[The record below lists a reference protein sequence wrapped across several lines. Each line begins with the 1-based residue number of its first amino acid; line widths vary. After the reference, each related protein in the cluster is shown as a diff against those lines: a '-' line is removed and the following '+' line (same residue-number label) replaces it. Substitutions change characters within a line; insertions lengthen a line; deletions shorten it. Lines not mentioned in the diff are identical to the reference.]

1 MSEETIINKV
11 EQSGLITINLEDFY
25 PEGQRKV
32 IDIREQLIED
42 VLLREKSFREYISS
56 TDWSQYQDCY
66 VAVYCSV
73 DAVIPHWAY
82 MLMATAIQP
91 FAKLV
96 YFGSAEAL
104 ENKLFEEIID
114 SMDVQV
120 YQDARVIIKG
130 CSDKPVPAAAYF
142 YLAAKLRPVSKSIM
156 FGEPCSTVPVF
167 KKK

>member
-1 MSEETIINKV
+1 MEETIINKV

-42 VLLREKSFREYISS
+42 VLLREKSFREYIAS
-56 TDWSQYQDCY
+56 TDWSQYQDCF
-66 VAVYCSV
+66 VTVYCSV

-82 MLMATAIQP
+82 MLVATALQP
-91 FAKLV
+91 FAKIV
-96 YFGSAEAL
+96 YFGNSEAL

-142 YLAAKLRPVSKSIM
+142 YLAAKLRPVAKSIM

>member
-1 MSEETIINKV
+1 MTNEPIINKV

-32 IDIREQLIED
+32 IDIREQLVED
-42 VLLREKSFREYISS
+42 VLLREKSFREYITA
-56 TDWSQYQDCY
+56 TDWSAYQDCY

-82 MLMATAIQP
+82 MLIASALAP
-91 FAKLV
+91 FAKDV
-96 YFGSAEAL
+96 IFGNAETL
-104 ENKLFEEIID
+104 ENKLFEQVID
-114 SMDVQV
+114 KMDVQAFH
-120 YQDARVIIKG
+120 DARLIIKG
-130 CSDKPVPAAAYF
+130 CADKPVPAAAYF
-142 YLAAKLRPVSKSIM
+142 YLTAKLRPIAKSIM

>member
-11 EQSGLITINLEDFY
+11 EQSGLITINLEEFY

-32 IDIREQLIED
+32 IDIREQLVED
-42 VLLREKSFREYISS
+42 VLLREKSFREYIAS
-56 TDWSQYQDCY
+56 TDWSQYQDCF

-82 MLMATAIQP
+82 MLVATALQP
-91 FAKLV
+91 FAKMV
-96 YFGSAEAL
+96 YFGNSEAL
-104 ENKLFEEIID
+104 ENKLFEQVID
-114 SMDVQV
+114 AMNVHT

-142 YLAAKLRPVSKSIM
+142 YLAAKLRPVAKSIM

>member
-11 EQSGLITINLEDFY
+11 EQSGLITINLEEFY

-42 VLLREKSFREYISS
+42 VLLREKSFREYIAS
-56 TDWSQYQDCY
+56 TDWSQYQDCF

-82 MLMATAIQP
+82 MLVATALQP
-91 FAKLV
+91 FAKMV
-96 YFGSAEAL
+96 YFGNAEAL
-104 ENKLFEEIID
+104 ENKLFEQVID
-114 SMDVQV
+114 AMNVHT

-142 YLAAKLRPVSKSIM
+142 YLAAKLRPVAKSIM

>member
-1 MSEETIINKV
+1 MNNDTIINKV

-32 IDIREQLIED
+32 IDIREQLVED
-42 VLLREKSFREYISS
+42 VLLREKSFREYIAA
-56 TDWSQYQDCY
+56 TDWSTYQDCY

-82 MLMATAIQP
+82 MLVAAALQP
-91 FAKLV
+91 FATKV
-96 YFGSAEAL
+96 FFGNPEAL
-104 ENKLFEEIID
+104 ECHLFEEVINK
-114 SMDVQV
+114 MDVKS
-120 YQDARVIIKG
+120 YQEGRIIIKG

-142 YLAAKLRPVSKSIM
+142 YLTAKLRPIAKSIM

>member
-11 EQSGLITINLEDFY
+11 EQSGLITINLEDSY

-42 VLLREKSFREYISS
+42 VLLREKSFREYITSN
-56 TDWSQYQDCY
+56 DWSQYQDCY

-82 MLMATAIQP
+82 MLVATALQP

-96 YFGSAEAL
+96 YFGNAEAL
-104 ENKLFEEIID
+104 ECKLFEDIID
-114 SMDVQV
+114 KMDVQS
-120 YQDARVIIKG
+120 YQDARIIIKG

-142 YLAAKLRPVSKSIM
+142 YLTAKLRPIAKSIM